1 MGTSFSPYLHFHGN
15 AAEAMATYGAI
26 FGGSPDIVT
35 FGQFGGADPAIAGQV
50 MHSSLRAGP
59 GLLIMASDTPS
70 EMGGGYDV
78 AGNTSV
84 AVISDGADPA
94 DDATLTGWW
103 DALSDGATIIAPL
116 AEAPWGASSACSP
129 TASACGGCSTSQP
142 SAPEWTQG
150 PARPDD
156 PARVVAPG

>member
-84 AVISDGADPA
+84 AVISDGSDPD
-94 DDATLTGWW
+94 DDAALTGWW

-116 AEAPWGASSACSP
+116 AEAPWGGKFGMLTDRFGVRWMFDITAVGTGVDTGAGSP
-129 TASACGGCSTSQP
+129 G
-142 SAPEWTQG
+142 
-150 PARPDD
+150 
-156 PARVVAPG
+156 

>member
-84 AVISDGADPA
+84 AVISDGVDPA

-116 AEAPWGASSACSP
+116 AEAPWGGKFGMLTDRFGVRWMFDITAVGTGVDTGAGSP
-129 TASACGGCSTSQP
+129 G
-142 SAPEWTQG
+142 
-150 PARPDD
+150 
-156 PARVVAPG
+156 

>member
-59 GLLIMASDTPS
+59 RLLIMASDTPS

-116 AEAPWGASSACSP
+116 AEAPWGGKFGMLTDRFGVRWMFDITAVGTGVDTGAGSP
-129 TASACGGCSTSQP
+129 G
-142 SAPEWTQG
+142 
-150 PARPDD
+150 
-156 PARVVAPG
+156 

>member
-103 DALSDGATIIAPL
+103 DALSDGATIHRAVGGGAVGRQVRHAHRPL
-116 AEAPWGASSACSP
+116 RRAVDVRHHSRRHRSGHRGRLARM
-129 TASACGGCSTSQP
+129 TL
-142 SAPEWTQG
+142 PE
-150 PARPDD
+150 
-156 PARVVAPG
+156 

>member
-50 MHSSLRAGP
+50 MHSLLRAGP

-116 AEAPWGASSACSP
+116 AEAPWGGKFGMLTDRFGVRWMFDITAVGTGVDTGAGSP
-129 TASACGGCSTSQP
+129 G
-142 SAPEWTQG
+142 
-150 PARPDD
+150 
-156 PARVVAPG
+156 

>member
-1 MGTSFSPYLHFHGN
+1 
-15 AAEAMATYGAI
+15 MATYGAI

-35 FGQFGGADPAIAGQV
+35 FGQFGGTDPAIAGQV

-84 AVISDGADPA
+84 TVISDGADPA

-103 DALSDGATIIAPL
+103 DALSDGATIIAPP
-116 AEAPWGASSACSP
+116 AEAPWGGKFGMLTDRFGVRWMFDITAVGTGVDTGAGSP
-129 TASACGGCSTSQP
+129 G
-142 SAPEWTQG
+142 
-150 PARPDD
+150 
-156 PARVVAPG
+156 

>member
-1 MGTSFSPYLHFHGN
+1 MGTSFSPYLHFDGN

-35 FGQFGGADPAIAGQV
+35 FGQFGDADPAIAGQV
-50 MHSSLRAGP
+50 MHSSLHAGP
-59 GLLIMASDTPS
+59 GLLIMASDTPP

-116 AEAPWGASSACSP
+116 AEAPWGGKFGMLTDRFGVRWMFDITAVGTGVDTAAGSP
-129 TASACGGCSTSQP
+129 
-142 SAPEWTQG
+142 E
-150 PARPDD
+150 
-156 PARVVAPG
+156 

>member
-103 DALSDGATIIAPL
+103 DALSDGATIIAPV
-116 AEAPWGASSACSP
+116 AEAPGGGKVGMLTDRFDVRWMFDITAVGTGVDTGAGSP
-129 TASACGGCSTSQP
+129 G
-142 SAPEWTQG
+142 
-150 PARPDD
+150 
-156 PARVVAPG
+156 

>member
-84 AVISDGADPA
+84 AVSSDGADPA
-94 DDATLTGWW
+94 DDATLTGWL

-116 AEAPWGASSACSP
+116 AEAPWGGKFGMLTDRFGVRWMFDITAVGTGVDTGAGSP
-129 TASACGGCSTSQP
+129 G
-142 SAPEWTQG
+142 
-150 PARPDD
+150 
-156 PARVVAPG
+156 

>member
-1 MGTSFSPYLHFHGN
+1 MGPSFSPYLHFHGN

-35 FGQFGGADPAIAGQV
+35 FGQFGQADPAIAGQV

-84 AVISDGADPA
+84 AVISDGSDPD
-94 DDATLTGWW
+94 DDAALTGWW

-116 AEAPWGASSACSP
+116 AEAPWGGKFGMLTDRFGVRWMFDITAVGTGVDTGAGSP
-129 TASACGGCSTSQP
+129 G
-142 SAPEWTQG
+142 
-150 PARPDD
+150 
-156 PARVVAPG
+156 

>member
-116 AEAPWGASSACSP
+116 AEAPWGGKFGMLTDRFGVRWMFDITAVGTGVDTGADSP
-129 TASACGGCSTSQP
+129 G
-142 SAPEWTQG
+142 
-150 PARPDD
+150 
-156 PARVVAPG
+156 

>member
-15 AAEAMATYGAI
+15 AAEAMSTYGAI

-116 AEAPWGASSACSP
+116 AEAPWGGKFGMLTDRFGVRWMFDITAVGTGVDTGAGSP
-129 TASACGGCSTSQP
+129 G
-142 SAPEWTQG
+142 
-150 PARPDD
+150 
-156 PARVVAPG
+156 

>member
-70 EMGGGYDV
+70 EMCGGYDV

-94 DDATLTGWW
+94 DDATLTGWR

-116 AEAPWGASSACSP
+116 AEAPWGGKFGMLTDRFGVRWMFDITAVGTGVDTGAGSP
-129 TASACGGCSTSQP
+129 G
-142 SAPEWTQG
+142 
-150 PARPDD
+150 
-156 PARVVAPG
+156 

>member
-116 AEAPWGASSACSP
+116 AEAPWGGKFGMLTDRFGVRWMFDITAVGTGVDAGAGSP
-129 TASACGGCSTSQP
+129 G
-142 SAPEWTQG
+142 
-150 PARPDD
+150 
-156 PARVVAPG
+156 

>member
-35 FGQFGGADPAIAGQV
+35 FGQFGGAYPAIAGQV

-84 AVISDGADPA
+84 AVISDGSDPA

-103 DALSDGATIIAPL
+103 DALSDGATIIAPP
-116 AEAPWGASSACSP
+116 AEAPWGGKFGMLTDRFGVRWMFDITAVGTGADTGAGSP
-129 TASACGGCSTSQP
+129 G
-142 SAPEWTQG
+142 
-150 PARPDD
+150 
-156 PARVVAPG
+156 

>member
-103 DALSDGATIIAPL
+103 GALSDGATIIAPL
-116 AEAPWGASSACSP
+116 AEAPWGGKFGMLTDRFGVRWMFDITAVGTGVDTGAGSP
-129 TASACGGCSTSQP
+129 G
-142 SAPEWTQG
+142 
-150 PARPDD
+150 
-156 PARVVAPG
+156 

>member
-50 MHSSLRAGP
+50 MHSLLRAGP

-103 DALSDGATIIAPL
+103 DAPSDGATIIAPL
-116 AEAPWGASSACSP
+116 AEAPWGGKFGMLTDRFDVRWMFDITAVGTGVDTGVGSP
-129 TASACGGCSTSQP
+129 G
-142 SAPEWTQG
+142 
-150 PARPDD
+150 
-156 PARVVAPG
+156 

>member
-59 GLLIMASDTPS
+59 GLLIMASDTPP
-70 EMGGGYDV
+70 ETGAGYDV

-84 AVISDGADPA
+84 AVISDGSDPD
-94 DDATLTGWW
+94 DDAALTGWW

-116 AEAPWGASSACSP
+116 AETPWGGKFGMLIDRFGVRWMLDVAAVDTGVDTGAGSP
-129 TASACGGCSTSQP
+129 G
-142 SAPEWTQG
+142 
-150 PARPDD
+150 
-156 PARVVAPG
+156 

>member
-1 MGTSFSPYLHFHGN
+1 
-15 AAEAMATYGAI
+15 
-26 FGGSPDIVT
+26 
-35 FGQFGGADPAIAGQV
+35 
-50 MHSSLRAGP
+50 
-59 GLLIMASDTPS
+59 MASDTPS

-116 AEAPWGASSACSP
+116 AEAPWGGKFGMLTDRFGVRWMFDITAVGTGVDTGAGSP
-129 TASACGGCSTSQP
+129 G
-142 SAPEWTQG
+142 
-150 PARPDD
+150 
-156 PARVVAPG
+156 

>member
-94 DDATLTGWW
+94 DDATLTGWL

-116 AEAPWGASSACSP
+116 AEAPWGGKFGMLTDRFGVRWMFDITAVGTGVDTGAGSP
-129 TASACGGCSTSQP
+129 G
-142 SAPEWTQG
+142 
-150 PARPDD
+150 
-156 PARVVAPG
+156 